1 MSVAFLTVTIPF
13 EASKAPAVDAALG
26 ALGNPARP
34 DVRDALIAT
43 GVVHFMSLDVVPGDA
58 RTHAHLLLEATVDGS
73 EDGAIDAIAAAI
85 GGEIDTVLDAAGAR
99 NGKSL
104 SDLLRGHSRSLGSSW
119 WSTVGL
125 PFAGTPH
132 MSVARIRA
140 EAELATR
147 VAAIVE
153 APPPGGSAFQRLE
166 RVRDIL
172 WRQGDWKWAFVPE
185 PAAIL
190 AGAPDSGIS
199 PLVRLFFGEAV
210 ANKPFDP
217 IVGARTSAELL
228 VAAFA
233 TWLWPLLVLPA
244 IALALGFYFRGGVSA
259 VVAFL
264 ITLLIEGAAI
274 YVRFRRLE
282 DSDEADDVE
291 PSSEQVEQVM
301 AHETFGAQ
309 NLLYSV
315 STLKPGGLRGFAARV
330 AFWSVGLVGRFCRPG
345 FLGNNRMIHFARW
358 LIVPGTDKLVFLSN
372 YDGTWNGYVGD
383 FVLNPAGAHGV
394 TSIWS
399 NCTGFPRTKNLAFA
413 GAADRDRLVRWARR
427 QQRPVLFWF
436 SAYPT
441 LTTDRI
447 RANAAIRQGLASAQS
462 QADAEDW
469 LACFGS
475 MPRPPDVLQRD
486 EMPTIV
492 FGGLPHLRF
501 AKCFI
506 VELAND
512 VQACR
517 RWLRWLEPRLTYG
530 ETRDGVAAMVAGLSR
545 SALEK
550 LKMSGD
556 DLATFPVA
564 FQQGMTDGARS
575 RQLGDVGDHA
585 PDNWLWGGPSRAGAD
600 MIVIAYAST
609 AARLARLEQVIGGRA
624 QQLGHA
630 IAYEKTLEL
639 RTKRPH
645 DHSHEPFGFVDGIG
659 QPVLRGTW
667 RARRE
672 GLANDVVAAGELVLG
687 YPDAIDRFPPS
698 PSIAAAHDPEHRLA
712 DVGPDP
718 RRQRPDS
725 SRSEAT
731 GRRDIGRNGTY
742 LVVRHLE
749 QHVGDFEQWLD
760 DEAGRLASAPAMPR
774 DRRLRREL
782 IAAKVVGRWRDGT
795 SLVRHSDEPGTWHDP
810 KAPLDNDFMYGRDD
824 PHGIRC
830 PLGAHIRRANPRDGL
845 ATGAEQLAA
854 VNRHRMLR
862 VGRTYCP
869 DAGEDPGLMFM
880 CVNAD
885 IERQFEFVQQS
896 WLLEPSF
903 HALEHETDGLT
914 GHGDRILTVPTHD
927 GPVCLRGL
935 RDFVK
940 VRGGGY
946 FFLAGRAAF
955 SALARYR

>member
-1 MSVAFLTVTIPF
+1 VSTFLTVTIPF
-13 EASKAPAVDAALG
+13 AAANAPAVDDVLKG
-26 ALGNPARP
+26 LGNPPRA
-34 DVRDALIAT
+34 DVQAALIAS
-43 GVVHFMSLDVVPGDA
+43 GVVHFMSINVVPGDA
-58 RTHAHLLLEATVDGS
+58 RSRAQLLIEATVDGS
-73 EDGAIDAIAAAI
+73 EDDAIESIVSAI
-85 GGEIDTVLDAAGAR
+85 GDELDTVLAAAGVSR
-99 NGKSL
+99 DGRL
-104 SDLLRGHSRSLGSSW
+104 VDLLRGHSRALGSSW

-125 PFAGTPH
+125 PFAGTPY

-140 EAELATR
+140 EAELATH
-147 VAAIVE
+147 VAGIV
-153 APPPGGSAFQRLE
+153 ALLPAGGSAYQRLE
-166 RVRDIL
+166 RTRDIL
-172 WRQGDWKWAFVPE
+172 WHQGDWKWAFVPE
-185 PAAIL
+185 PAPIL

-199 PLVRLFFGEAV
+199 PLVRPFFGEAV

-217 IVGARTSAELL
+217 IVGTRT
-228 VAAFA
+228 AAALFLEA
-233 TWLWPLLVLPA
+233 IVTLFWPLLVLPL
-244 IALALGFYFRGGVSA
+244 IAFSLALSFRGATSA
-259 VVAFL
+259 VVAFGIVSL
-264 ITLLIEGAAI
+264 VELALI

-282 DSDEADDVE
+282 DADEADDVE
-291 PSSEQVEQVM
+291 PSVAQVEAVM
-301 AHETFGAQ
+301 THETFTAQ

-315 STLKPGGLRGFAARV
+315 STLKPGGLRGVAARL

-345 FLGNNRMIHFARW
+345 FLGSNRMIHFARW

-383 FVLNPAGAHGV
+383 FVLNAAGAHGV

-399 NCTGFPRTKNLAFA
+399 NCKGFPRTNNLAFG

-427 QQRPVLFWF
+427 QQRPVRFWF
-436 SAYPT
+436 SGYPT

-475 MPRPPDVLQRD
+475 APRPPDVLQHD

-492 FGGLPHLRF
+492 FGGLPNLRF

-506 VELAND
+506 VELDGDAL
-512 VQACR
+512 ACR
-517 RWLRWLEPRLTYG
+517 RWLRWLEARLTYG
-530 ETRDGVAAMVAGLSR
+530 EMRDGSSALVAGLACT
-545 SALEK
+545 ALAK
-550 LKMSGD
+550 LGVTGD

-564 FQQGMTDGARS
+564 FHQGMTDAARS

-585 PDNWLWGGPSRAGAD
+585 PAKWRWGQPAGGAD
-600 MIVIAYAST
+600 MIVVAYART
-609 AARLARLEQVIGGRA
+609 ALRLSRMERVIKGRLS
-624 QQLGHA
+624 QLGHA
-630 IAYEKTLEL
+630 IAYEKTLQL
-639 RTKRPH
+639 RRKGPH
-645 DHSHEPFGFVDGIG
+645 RHSYEPFGFVDGIG

-672 GLANDVVAAGELVLG
+672 GLNNDVVAAGELVLG

-698 PSIAAAHDPEHRLA
+698 PSIAAVHDPQHWLA
-712 DVGPDP
+712 DVGTDP
-718 RRQRPDS
+718 RRQRPDA
-725 SRSEAT
+725 SRAEAT

-749 QHVGDFEQWLD
+749 QDVDAFEQWLD
-760 DEAGRLASAPAMPR
+760 REARRLESAPSMPR
-774 DRRLRREL
+774 DATLRREL
-782 IAAKVVGRWRDGT
+782 IAAKLVGRWRDGT
-795 SLVRHSDEPGTWHDP
+795 SLVRNDDKPGTAHDRR
-810 KAPLDNDFMYGRDD
+810 APLDNDFMYGRDD
-824 PHGIRC
+824 PHGLRC

-845 ATGAEQLAA
+845 APGAEQLAM

-862 VGRTYCP
+862 VGRMF
-869 DAGEDPGLMFM
+869 ARERGKLPGLMFM

-885 IERQFEFVQQS
+885 IERQFEFVQQT

-903 HALEHETDGLT
+903 HGLERESDGLI
-914 GHGDRILTVPTHD
+914 GHGDRIFTIPTHD
-927 GPVCLRGL
+927 GPLCLRTL
-935 RDFVK
+935 ADFVK

-946 FFLAGRAAF
+946 FFVAGRAAF